1 MTNEARSEAA
11 FPGITSTADGVTAVA
26 YVDTHITQ
34 GACAYPITPS
44 TGMGQAYEVAV
55 ANGERNLWG
64 QPLAFLET
72 ESEHS
77 SASACEGFAV
87 SGGRVSNFTSGQGL
101 ILMKEVLYTIAGKRL
116 PAVFHI
122 GARALTSQA
131 LNVHAGHDDIMG
143 VADTGWGM
151 LMAMNVQE
159 VADLA
164 LIARRAA
171 EDSKTP
177 FFNVQDG
184 FVTTHT
190 VESVLLP
197 EPELMRR
204 FIGAPEDRLSAIFDP
219 ETGVQSGVVQNQ
231 DAYMKGKIAQRVY
244 YDRVGDAL
252 LAAMDEYGDLTGRR
266 YGLTTGYRLDDA
278 EYAVVA
284 MGSAAETAMATADWL
299 REHDGTRM
307 GVLAVTSFRPFPG
320 PQITAALAGV
330 RAFTVLERLDVP
342 LAQSNPLTAEI
353 KAAFADAVSG
363 AAGYAPIARVP
374 EIYSGTGGLGGRDI
388 RPRHFVA
395 IVRNMMR
402 RGKRTLTIGISH
414 PLAIHADERPDIRP
428 AGSFSMRGHSVGGF
442 GSITTNKLIATV
454 AADLFGLHVQAYPK
468 YGSEKKGLP
477 TTYYLTM
484 ADQPIRTHSE
494 LEWVELVIVNDVN
507 ALRGSDALE
516 GLREG
521 GTIFVQAQQTTP
533 EDVWNNIPERAR
545 KQIRER
551 QLRVL
556 ALDTAVV
563 ARSVATSPDLVVRMQ
578 GIAILGVFLRAT
590 PYARDAGIDRE
601 ELMRRVEGF
610 LHKQFGQRGEQVI
623 QENLTC
629 VRRGYD
635 EVFEV
640 PRHVIDEQ
648 VVARAG

>member
-1 MTNEARSEAA
+1 MTAVLHPDAP
-11 FPGITSTADGVTAVA
+11 FPGISSTADGVTAVA
-26 YVDTHITQ
+26 HVDVHITQ

-44 TGMGQAYEVAV
+44 TGMGQAYEIAV
-55 ANGERNLWG
+55 ANGEANLWG
-64 QPLAFLET
+64 QQLAFLET

-77 SASACEGFAV
+77 SASACEGFAA

-116 PAVFHI
+116 PVVFHI

-151 LMAMNVQE
+151 IVAMNVQE
-159 VADLA
+159 AADFA

-190 VESVLLP
+190 VENIALP

-204 FIGAPEDRLSAIFDP
+204 FIGAPEERLTAVFDP
-219 ETGVQSGVVQNQ
+219 RTGVQSGVVQNQ
-231 DAYMKGKIAQRVY
+231 DSYMKGKIAQRVY

-252 LAAMDEYGDLTGRR
+252 TAAMEEYGDLTGRR
-266 YGLTTGYRLDDA
+266 YGLTTSYRLDDA

-299 REHDGTRM
+299 REHEGIRM

-320 PQITAALAGV
+320 PEIVAALANV

-353 KAAFADAVSG
+353 KAAFTDAWSG
-363 AAGYAPIARVP
+363 AEGYGPIARVP
-374 EIYSGTGGLGGRDI
+374 VIYSGTGGLGGRDI

-395 IVRNMMR
+395 IVRNMMDS
-402 RGKRTLTIGISH
+402 GKRTFTVGISH

-428 AGSFSMRGHSVGGF
+428 VGSFSMRGHSVGGF

-454 AADLFGLHVQAYPK
+454 AADLFSLHVQAYPK

-484 ADQPIRTHSE
+484 ANHPIRTHAE

-507 ALRGSDALE
+507 ALRGNDAFE
-516 GLREG
+516 GLHQG
-521 GTIFVQAQQTTP
+521 GTIFVQSQETTP
-533 EDVWNNIPERAR
+533 EAVWANIPESAR
-545 KQIRER
+545 EKIRER
-551 QLRVL
+551 ALRVL
-556 ALDTAVV
+556 ALDTVV
-563 ARSVATSPDLVVRMQ
+563 IARSVASSPDLIVRMQ

-590 PYARDAGIDRE
+590 PYAQDAGIDRE

-610 LHKQFGQRGEQVI
+610 LHKQFGSRGDKVI
-623 QENLTC
+623 EENLTC

-640 PRHVIDEQ
+640 PRHVIEEQ
-648 VVARAG
+648 VRARAG